1 MKTPSLAAALVLAVT
16 LSSVETGSAQPVA
29 QPSRLEPLDAAGKVT
44 YYIGAG
50 APGSGYVAGDDELA
64 AWALG
69 AWQRAAPEGA
79 LVFTPSEEE
88 AALVRVYFVAAG
100 FGQYGEARALD
111 LGGRRGAAVYIR
123 PDTSALGT
131 AIAGLTTTDPL
142 LRDAIVYL
150 TCLHELGHALG
161 LLHTADFADIMY
173 SFQFGGDIPAYFG
186 RYREQLDE
194 RADIARVSGL
204 SAGDIA
210 RLRTLYAEPPKDQ

>member
-1 MKTPSLAAALVLAVT
+1 MKTANLASLFLAAALA
-16 LSSVETGSAQPVA
+16 SAGTGDAQPVA
-29 QPSRLEPLDAAGKVT
+29 HPSRLEPLDAAGTVT
-44 YYIGAG
+44 YYIDRGAL
-50 APGSGYVAGDDELA
+50 GSGYVAGDDELA
-64 AWALG
+64 VSALR

-79 LVFTPSEEE
+79 LVFTPSTEEE
-88 AALVRVYFVAAG
+88 ALVRVYFVAAG

-111 LGGRRGAAVYIR
+111 VGGRRGAAVYVR
-123 PDTSALGT
+123 PDTSALGADIARLT
-131 AIAGLTTTDPL
+131 ATDPL

-150 TCLHELGHALG
+150 TCVHELGHALG
-161 LLHTADFADIMY
+161 LVHTADFADIMY

-210 RLRTLYAEPPKDQ
+210 RFRALYPGGPEAQ